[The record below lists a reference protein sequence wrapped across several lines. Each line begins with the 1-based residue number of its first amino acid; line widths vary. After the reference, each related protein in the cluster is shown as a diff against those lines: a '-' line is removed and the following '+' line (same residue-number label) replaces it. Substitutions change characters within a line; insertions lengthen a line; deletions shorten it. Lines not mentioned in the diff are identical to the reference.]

1 MAGDGHFAEVQKS
14 WSAAYD
20 RCYRLYD
27 DDKLEGCIEVAERHL
42 KDDSMPLYHR
52 MIFELLLGGSLG
64 CWYEAGDA
72 IRRCEAIWHN
82 THAHHQHDTDKLVQD
97 SLAEIRQLLDGMQRE
112 HVMQPRAMEDPRL
125 EGYEEDEE
133 DEEDEEED
141 DDLDVAQWYVV
152 DEDWE
157 SEEEP
162 MMELGESTAIGE
174 TMEVDGVKP
183 GGERMPLEK
192 VEAEAEVDADT
203 KRNVP
208 SGIVKVEDNDAKPV
222 VDLVVKEPSL
232 KDVES
237 EVDMMDEQTQPP
249 VGSDVDEGSKKKRS
263 LASRILKKMKSTI
276 GRGKDQDKNNLK
288 DIKKK
293 GWKMDLALRSA
304 LKSALDL
311 LHLHGRQ
318 EGRPGATQ

>member
-1 MAGDGHFAEVQKS
+1 
-14 WSAAYD
+14 
-20 RCYRLYD
+20 
-27 DDKLEGCIEVAERHL
+27 
-42 KDDSMPLYHR
+42 
-52 MIFELLLGGSLG
+52 
-64 CWYEAGDA
+64 
-72 IRRCEAIWHN
+72 
-82 THAHHQHDTDKLVQD
+82 
-97 SLAEIRQLLDGMQRE
+97 
-112 HVMQPRAMEDPRL
+112 
-125 EGYEEDEE
+125 
-133 DEEDEEED
+133 
-141 DDLDVAQWYVV
+141 
-152 DEDWE
+152 
-157 SEEEP
+157 
-162 MMELGESTAIGE
+162 
-174 TMEVDGVKP
+174 MEVDGVKP

-237 EVDMMDEQTQPP
+237 EIDMMDEQTQPP

-263 LASRILKKMKSTI
+263 LASRILKRMKSTI
-276 GRGKDQDKNNLK
+276 GRGKDQDKDNLK